1 MANYL
6 SLIGGVFAAYGQEV
20 ESKAAERVA
29 EYNRRVALE
38 NAEIARASAEHE
50 ALLAER
56 EGTLAKQAAAV
67 RAADIRRA
75 GERVTATGRQQAAAM
90 GLRPDE
96 GSALL
101 LQLQNA
107 REAEIAALREE
118 FSGSVAEMAF
128 RDEAARIR
136 YAGALQARGF
146 RQEATLLK
154 HSIKLE
160 QRVRPIR
167 GAATILG
174 ASYSPSAVS
183 ASGRG
188 GTVNVSISGGSMWT
202 RTNAGGMGPG
212 GMGDTYYG
220 ASGGWYL

>member
-6 SLIGGVFAAYGQEV
+6 SIFGGIFSAFGQEV

-56 EGTLAKQAAAV
+56 EGTLARQAAAV
-67 RAADIRRA
+67 RASDIRRA
-75 GERVTATGRQQAAAM
+75 GERVTATSRQEAAAM
-90 GLRPDE
+90 GRVADE

-118 FSGSVAEMAF
+118 YSGSVAELAF

-146 RQEATLLK
+146 QQEAALLK
-154 HSIKLE
+154 QSIKLE

-174 ASYSPSAVS
+174 SSYAPSSVS

-188 GTVNVSISGGSMWT
+188 GGISTISASAWT
-202 RTNAGGMGPG
+202 STNAGGLGPG
-212 GMGDTYYG
+212 GLGDTYYG